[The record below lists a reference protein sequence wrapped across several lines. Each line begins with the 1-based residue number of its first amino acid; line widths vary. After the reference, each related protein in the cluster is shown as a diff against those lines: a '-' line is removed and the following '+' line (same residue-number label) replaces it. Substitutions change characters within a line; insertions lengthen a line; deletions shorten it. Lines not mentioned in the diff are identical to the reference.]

1 MPLGLAQAAAL
12 IAREHLEYG
21 TYPGRL
27 RSVPVADYLGRV
39 EGNAYP
45 YRTVEAIL
53 LSLRGVEQAD
63 PPGRCIRLMGLVA
76 VLAETG
82 ISRRLVHL
90 AAAGDDVSGMDA
102 AAGVLAD
109 ASLVGFSVDDAVA
122 AHRLVMRVVRERLA
136 ADGRLAAVAAEAVQ
150 LLARLRGE
158 ITEAWRDPA
167 GVRELADHISA
178 LTGCVQ
184 RHLNPPD
191 AGLAAG
197 LLQVRLGSV
206 HLLNTLG
213 DSTGQAIAVAGPLA
227 DDCAQTLGA
236 DHPGTLSAFTNLA
249 YAYRAAGRTAEAIP
263 LLERTLADY
272 ERVLGADHPDTLTS
286 RNNLARAY
294 RAAGRTA
301 EATPLYERT
310 LAGRER
316 VLGADHPNT
325 LTSRN
330 NLAVAYRAAGRIAEA
345 IPLYERTLADCERV
359 LGADHPATRIV
370 RDNLAELTRSASDGG
385 ATRS

>member
-1 MPLGLAQAAAL
+1 VALELSAELGFLPLGLAQAAAL

-21 TYPGRL
+21 AYPGRL

-39 EGNAYP
+39 EGDAYP
-45 YRTVEAIL
+45 YRTAEAIL

-63 PPGRCIRLMGLVA
+63 PSGRCIRLMGLVA

-82 ISRRLVHL
+82 ISRRLVDL
-90 AAAGDDVSGMDA
+90 AASGDDVSGMDA

-150 LLARLRGE
+150 PLARLRGE

-184 RHLNPPD
+184 PHLNPPD

-213 DSTGQAIAVAGPLA
+213 DSRGQAVAVAGPLA

-249 YAYRAAGRTAEAIP
+249 YAYRLPAGRTAEAIP
-263 LLERTLADY
+263 LLERTLAGR

-286 RNNLARAY
+286 RNSLARAY

-301 EATPLYERT
+301 EAILLLERT
-310 LAGRER
+310 LAGASGCWAPTTRRPVSYEIIW
-316 VLGADHPNT
+316 PN
-325 LTSRN
+325 L
-330 NLAVAYRAAGRIAEA
+330 LAVLPTGGLPEA
-345 IPLYERTLADCERV
+345 SWSIPVSPRGPLHD
-359 LGADHPATRIV
+359 V
-370 RDNLAELTRSASDGG
+370 R
-385 ATRS
+385 

>member
-1 MPLGLAQAAAL
+1 V
-12 IAREHLEYG
+12 
-21 TYPGRL
+21 T
-27 RSVPVADYLGRV
+27 
-39 EGNAYP
+39 
-45 YRTVEAIL
+45 
-53 LSLRGVEQAD
+53 
-63 PPGRCIRLMGLVA
+63 
-76 VLAETG
+76 
-82 ISRRLVHL
+82 
-90 AAAGDDVSGMDA
+90 
-102 AAGVLAD
+102 
-109 ASLVGFSVDDAVA
+109 

-136 ADGRLAAVAAEAVQ
+136 ADGMLAAVAAEAVQ

-206 HLLNTLG
+206 YLLSTLG

-263 LLERTLADY
+263 LLKRTLADY
-272 ERVLGADHPDTLTS
+272 ERVPDTLTS

-294 RAAGRTA
+294 PAAGRTA

-310 LAGRER
+310 LADR
-316 VLGADHPNT
+316 
-325 LTSRN
+325 
-330 NLAVAYRAAGRIAEA
+330 
-345 IPLYERTLADCERV
+345 ERV

>member
-1 MPLGLAQAAAL
+1 M
-12 IAREHLEYG
+12 
-21 TYPGRL
+21 
-27 RSVPVADYLGRV
+27 
-39 EGNAYP
+39 
-45 YRTVEAIL
+45 
-53 LSLRGVEQAD
+53 
-63 PPGRCIRLMGLVA
+63 
-76 VLAETG
+76 
-82 ISRRLVHL
+82 
-90 AAAGDDVSGMDA
+90 
-102 AAGVLAD
+102 
-109 ASLVGFSVDDAVA
+109 LVGFSVDDAVA

-263 LLERTLADY
+263 LLERTLAD
-272 ERVLGADHPDTLTS
+272 S
-286 RNNLARAY
+286 
-294 RAAGRTA
+294 
-301 EATPLYERT
+301 
-310 LAGRER
+310 ER

-330 NLAVAYRAAGRIAEA
+330 NLARLPGCGCGADGGGNPAAG
-345 IPLYERTLADCERV
+345 ADPRRPERV

-370 RDNLAELTRSASDGG
+370 RGNLAELTHSASDGG
-385 ATRS
+385 ATRG